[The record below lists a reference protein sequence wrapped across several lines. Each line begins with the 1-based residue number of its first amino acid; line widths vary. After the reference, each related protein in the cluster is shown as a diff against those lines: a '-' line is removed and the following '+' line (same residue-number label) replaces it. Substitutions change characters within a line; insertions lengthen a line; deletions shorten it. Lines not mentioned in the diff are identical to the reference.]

1 MKKVL
6 LFLCVISSIQAKASE
21 AKLMIPYT
29 LIYDSIDQSLNAD
42 QSLFWFDLTTLDKIM
57 RSSTL
62 VYSIDEGENQTYDYA
77 QGDTLKLFVTP
88 SEHTFQF
95 FAGSQYQETPKM
107 SLQIQEKHRRLYRI
121 NFSRTVRYELM
132 KKPVIYLY
140 PEETTDVSVRLHA
153 KGELTF
159 TYPPL
164 KSRWNFTVHPD
175 GSLEKEGAAYR
186 YLFWES
192 EQNIPSELLEKNTG
206 KIVVGSEAVKYLE
219 IQMKEFGMTSEER
232 ADFITFWGP
241 ILQTKSNLYIYLLF
255 NEVCDEFASLDITPK
270 PTEIGR
276 FYVLWAEV
284 PDDYN
289 PPLET
294 QTVPRMKRNGFTV
307 LEWGGAEVDTSKI
320 LLKEL

>member
-1 MKKVL
+1 MKKL
-6 LFLCVISSIQAKASE
+6 LAILFVTASMYGKASE
-21 AKLMIPYT
+21 AYLIIPYS
-29 LIYDSIDQSLNAD
+29 LMYDSLDNSLNSNQSLM
-42 QSLFWFDLTTLDKIM
+42 WFDLTTLDKEL
-57 RSSTL
+57 RSKTL
-62 VYSIDEGENQTYDYA
+62 VYAIDDGENQTYDYA

-88 SEHTFQF
+88 GEHTFQF
-95 FAGSQYQETPKM
+95 FAGSEYQETPKM
-107 SLQIQEKHRRLYRI
+107 SLQIEEKHRQLYRI

-140 PEETTDVSVRLHA
+140 PEENTDVSVRLQA
-153 KGELTF
+153 KGDLTF
-159 TYPPL
+159 TYPEIT
-164 KSRWNFTVHPD
+164 SGWDFSCDPD
-175 GSLEKEGAAYR
+175 GTLRKEGSTYR

-192 EQNIPSELLEKNTG
+192 EQTIPSELFAKNSG
-206 KIVVGSEAVKYLE
+206 KIAKGHEASEYLE
-219 IQMKEFGMTSEER
+219 MQMKQFGMTSEER

-294 QTVPRMKRNGFTV
+294 QTVPRMKRDGFTV
-307 LEWGGAEVDTSKI
+307 LEWGGAEVDASKI